1 MAPAISAIRESIFAL
16 RQTRPF
22 FRARILLYFQWLT
35 RSTQVIGQEMS
46 KIDFRQTSQ
55 GV

>member
-1 MAPAISAIRESIFAL
+1 MASAISAIQESIFAF

-35 RSTQVIGQEMS
+35 RSTQVVVQEMS
-46 KIDFRQTSQ
+46 KSIFR
-55 GV
+55 